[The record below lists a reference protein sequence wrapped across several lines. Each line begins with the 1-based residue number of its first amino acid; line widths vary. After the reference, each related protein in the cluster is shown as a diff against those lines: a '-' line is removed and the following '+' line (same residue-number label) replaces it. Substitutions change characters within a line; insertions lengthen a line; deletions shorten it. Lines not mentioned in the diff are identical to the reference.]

1 MELKGIFSAG
11 CIVLCSA
18 ALYAK
23 PALDLTGNW
32 KVIDDKSGFT
42 LVKVKISKN
51 SNTLYNGHIIEAF
64 NAPNLPTQDLSSL
77 KGFHLLFDLKQDP
90 NDPYKFISGQVFDPA
105 AQQRYN
111 INGKVSR
118 NGNTLIL
125 RSPSD
130 AEKASRKL
138 SWVRIRSA
146 S

>member
-11 CIVLCSA
+11 CIVLYSA

-51 SNTLYNGHIIEAF
+51 SNSLYNGHIIEAF
-64 NAPNLPTQDLSSL
+64 NPPNLPTKDLSAL

-90 NDPYKFISGQVFDPA
+90 KYPNKLLSGQIFDPA
-105 AQQRYN
+105 IQQRYN

-138 SWVRIRSA
+138 SWVRMR
-146 S
+146 

>member
-18 ALYAK
+18 AIYAK

-51 SNTLYNGHIIEAF
+51 SNSLYNGHIIEAF
-64 NAPNLPTQDLSSL
+64 NPPNRPAQDLSSL

-90 NDPYKFISGQVFDPA
+90 KDPNKLLSGQVFDPA
-105 AQQRYN
+105 IQQRYN

-118 NGNTLIL
+118 NGNTMIL

-138 SWVRIRSA
+138 SWVRMR
-146 S
+146 